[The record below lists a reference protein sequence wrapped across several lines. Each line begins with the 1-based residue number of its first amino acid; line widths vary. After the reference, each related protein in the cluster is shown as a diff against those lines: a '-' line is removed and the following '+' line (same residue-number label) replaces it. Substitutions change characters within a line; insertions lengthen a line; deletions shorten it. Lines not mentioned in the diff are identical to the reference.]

1 MLEGFL
7 ERGTRYT
14 PFLEVDSLY
23 VCDKHPRKHSEL
35 AIPQRIKTGRK
46 TTNVIGTEG
55 KGFFFQI
62 FYFLKKA
69 VKQKTD

>member
-7 ERGTRYT
+7 ERGTR
-14 PFLEVDSLY
+14 FALCHSI

-35 AIPQRIKTGRK
+35 ATPQRIKTGRK

-55 KGFFFQI
+55 KGFFF
-62 FYFLKKA
+62 FFFLA
-69 VKQKTD
+69 VKQKAD

>member
-7 ERGTRYT
+7 EKGTRYT

-35 AIPQRIKTGRK
+35 ATPQRIKTGRK

-55 KGFFFQI
+55 KGFFF
-62 FYFLKKA
+62 FYFFKKA